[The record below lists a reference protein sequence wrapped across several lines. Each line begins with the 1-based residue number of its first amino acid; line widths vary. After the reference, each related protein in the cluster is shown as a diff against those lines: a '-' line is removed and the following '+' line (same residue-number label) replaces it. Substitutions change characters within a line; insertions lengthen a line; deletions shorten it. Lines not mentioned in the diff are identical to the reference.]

1 MLQTIDIITK
11 LSRST
16 FPTNILT
23 DASGNIIV
31 LGDFYK
37 SKLTEIKQENL
48 TIFSIFDFS
57 ENGNNF
63 SIPTFIENHAYSLK
77 QIFEYPLTNFSAQIT
92 CLDEFYYFNI
102 TLSLQLEE
110 ENNKTTFESLIT
122 ERDRMI
128 SELQLYK
135 SILDNLPSDIAIFD
149 NQHNYLYINPQG
161 IKNEEIRNFMIGKND
176 YDYYKFKGLD
186 PSPADF
192 RREKFNQVI
201 STHETVDWEDTHKLE
216 NGDYK
221 YVLRRFSYAFN
232 DFKKE
237 AFVIGYGIDI
247 TPIKKSQDAINESEK
262 KYRELFENN
271 VSGVFRTTIEGE
283 FIDCND
289 AYAKI
294 FGFKDKSEIKTNL
307 SANFYVNEQERLD
320 FLKELLKNKQLFNY
334 QIQNKRIDGK
344 IITILVNVKLIE
356 EPDGVYIEGTLNDIT
371 DLKEA
376 QSKIQEA
383 EQSLTLYESFLEQS
397 TDAIQ
402 VTDFS
407 GNLIYIN
414 KVASERLGI
423 PASES
428 KKYSIVDIEKYF
440 ETIESWQTHFLKIK
454 ESDGITIETQ
464 HLNVT
469 TGKTVPV
476 EISVKHRII
485 NGKEYAIA
493 SSRDIT
499 ERFEAAKIIEEKNK
513 FLNDLTDAINA
524 SSLVSVTDVNGIIS
538 NANDK
543 FCQISGYSREELI
556 GKSHSL
562 INSGYHTHEFWKDFW
577 ATILTKKIWRG
588 EICNKTK
595 DGQFYWVNTIIY
607 PILGSDNSIDSFLSI
622 RNEIT
627 QAKLNEF
634 SLQKQIGF
642 QELIMKTS
650 TKFIN
655 LPEDELEDSINL
667 VLEDI
672 GKFVHADRSYIFNYD
687 HKNKT
692 SSNLFE
698 WCEIGINPEIDN
710 LQNVPFSDMP
720 IWIETHFKGEQM
732 DIPSIESLPEG
743 QLKSLLQIQ
752 DIKSLLAIPLMKGK
766 RCIGFIGFDFVHNE
780 QKYREIDRKLLILF
794 GEMLVNIYTRLDY
807 IKEIRTANDLIFNIN
822 TNLEK
827 EVHAKTEK
835 NNELTMLL
843 VNQEKLA
850 LVGEL
855 TAGVAHD
862 LNTPLGAIKISAE
875 NVRYTLEL
883 LFHKVIN
890 NCSGEQLHYACERA
904 QSKNEDFDFY
914 VGGLKALKEQ
924 QAISTYLKEQ
934 YPNSDKDLTAI
945 ADEMV
950 KARIGL
956 SEPAEI
962 ERIMSSEN
970 PIDFLELIF
979 HIETVRT
986 FISTIMIAGER
997 ATEVVKNLRSFIN
1010 QNSNNIKTKVNINE
1024 NINTVLNIF
1033 NHEIKHKVKLTFDV
1047 DPQLYI
1053 IGYDVKLFQLWSN
1066 LVKNAIE
1073 AMERNGELIIKSKET
1088 NEHIIISVANSGAKI
1103 PDEIFSQM
1111 FEKYFTTKNKQNGT
1125 GLGLSIVRSVIDEH
1139 HAKIHVDSSEKLTIF
1154 TVTFEKN
1161 IAQESTRFISETLN

>member
-23 DASGNIIV
+23 DADGKILV

-37 SKLTEIKQENL
+37 SKLPEINQENL

-77 QIFEYPLTNFSAQIT
+77 QIFGYPLTNFSAQIT
-92 CLDEFYYFNI
+92 CLDELYYFNI
-102 TLSLQLEE
+102 KLDLELE

-135 SILDNLPSDIAIFD
+135 SVLDNLPSDIAVFD
-149 NQHNYLYINPQG
+149 DQHNYLYVNPQG
-161 IKNEEIRNFMIGKND
+161 IKNEDIRNFMVGKND

-192 RREKFNQVI
+192 RRDKFNHVI
-201 STHETVDWEDTHKLE
+201 TTHEPIDWEDKYEKE

-221 YVLRRFSYAFN
+221 CVLRRFSYAFN
-232 DFKKE
+232 EFKKE

-262 KYRELFENN
+262 KYRELFENS

-283 FIDCND
+283 FIDCNN

-294 FGFKDKSEIKTNL
+294 FGFENKSEIKTNL
-307 SANFYVNEQERLD
+307 AANFFINEQERLD
-320 FLKELLKNKQLFNY
+320 FLKELLENKELFNY

-356 EPDGVYIEGTLNDIT
+356 EPYGVFIEGTLNDIT

-376 QSKIQEA
+376 QNKIQQA

-407 GNLIYIN
+407 GNLVYIN

-423 PASES
+423 EVGES
-428 KKYSIVDIEKYF
+428 NKYTILDIEKYF
-440 ETIESWQTHFLKIK
+440 DSIESWQQHFLKIK
-454 ESDGITIETQ
+454 ENDGIILETH
-464 HLNVT
+464 HLNIA
-469 TGKTVPV
+469 TGKAVPV
-476 EISVKHRII
+476 EISVKHRVI

-499 ERFEAAKIIEEKNK
+499 ERYEAAKIIKEKNK
-513 FLNDLTDAINA
+513 YLNDLTDAINA
-524 SSLVSVTDVNGIIS
+524 SSLVSVTNINGIIS

-543 FCQISGYSREELI
+543 FCEISGYSREELI
-556 GKSHSL
+556 GKSHNI
-562 INSGYHTHEFWKDFW
+562 INSGLHTKEFWKDLW
-577 ATILTKKIWRG
+577 STILTKNIWHG
-588 EICNKTK
+588 EICNKSK
-595 DGQFYWVNTIIY
+595 DGDFYWVNTIIF
-607 PILGSDNSIDSFLSI
+607 PILGSDNSIESFLSI
-622 RNEIT
+622 GNQIT

-655 LPEDELEDSINL
+655 LPEDELEVSINH

-672 GKFVHADRSYIFNYD
+672 GKFVQADRSYIFNYD

-698 WCEIGINPEIDN
+698 WCEKGIKPEIDN
-710 LQNVPFSDMP
+710 LQNIPFTDIP
-720 IWIETHFKGEQM
+720 LWIETHFKGEQM
-732 DIPSIESLPEG
+732 DIPSVESLPEG
-743 QLKSLLQIQ
+743 QLKSLLQDQ

-766 RCIGFIGFDFVHNE
+766 RCIGFIGFDFVNNE
-780 QKYREIDRKLLILF
+780 KKYTDIDRKFLILF

-807 IKEIRTANDLIFNIN
+807 IKEIKTANDLIFNIN

-827 EVHAKTEK
+827 EVFEKTER
-835 NNELTMLL
+835 NTELTMIL

-875 NVRYTLEL
+875 NVRYTLEH

-890 NCSGEQLHYACERA
+890 SCSGEQLHYACERA
-904 QSKNEDFDFY
+904 ESKNKDVDFY
-914 VGGLKALKEQ
+914 VGGLQALKEQ
-924 QAISTYLKEQ
+924 NAISTYLKEQ
-934 YPNSDKDLTAI
+934 YPNSEKDINAI
-945 ADEMV
+945 AEQMV

-962 ERIMSSEN
+962 ENIMSSEN

-979 HIETVRT
+979 NIETVRT
-986 FISTIMIAGER
+986 FINTIMLAGDR

-1033 NHEIKHKVKLTFDV
+1033 NHELKHKVKLSFDV
-1047 DPQLYI
+1047 DPKLYI

-1073 AMERNGELIIKSKET
+1073 ATERNGELIIRSKET
-1088 NEHIIISVANSGAKI
+1088 KDHIIISVANSGAKI
-1103 PDEIFSQM
+1103 PDEILSQM
-1111 FEKYFTTKNKQNGT
+1111 FEKYFTTKHKQNGT
-1125 GLGLSIVRSVIDEH
+1125 GLGLSIVKSVIDEH
-1139 HAKIHVDSSEKLTIF
+1139 HAKIDIDSSETF
-1154 TVTFEKN
+1154 TTFIVTFEKN
-1161 IAQESTRFISETLN
+1161 IDKESVEIVSEKLN